1 MINPL
6 LRIGTLLLMAVFSL
20 FSIATA
26 QDPVVVPDF
35 TKGAKIP
42 TDARHDW
49 NLGPTGLRGW
59 IFCDKLVTTDARQIL
74 VTKVDNGSPAAETFR
89 VGDVITGLDGKPFF
103 FDPRTE
109 LGKAITTAESKAG
122 NGKLSLI
129 RWRAGKSEEVVI
141 NLRVLG
147 SYGATAPFDC
157 DKSKLLL
164 DQGCKALSAR
174 MSQSGYAKMDAI
186 PRSLNALALLASGNS
201 EYMPLLKREAQWAA
215 RYSNKSM
222 QTWYYGYCMLFLSE
236 YALATG
242 DESVVP
248 GLTRLAME
256 SAKGQSAVGS
266 WGHGFAIPDGRLGG
280 YGMMNSP
287 GVVLTISLVLAREAG
302 VKDDVVDKAIER
314 SAKLLRFY
322 IGKGSIPYGDHHPW
336 MEGHED
342 NGKCG
347 MAAVLFNSLGE
358 AKGAEFFSRMSLAAH
373 GPERDCG
380 HCGNYFN
387 MLWAMPSVALSGPNA
402 TGAWM
407 TEFGTWYF
415 DLARRWDGSYP
426 HQGPPEN
433 EEDSFEGFDATG
445 TYLLAYAMPL
455 RKIRLTGA
463 GKSVVPNLDTVS
475 AESLIA
481 DGRGWDNKD
490 RYSAYDKLTTD
501 QLVERLG
508 SWSPIVRE
516 RAAMALGR
524 RQVVP
529 VSAIVKLLEAPNL
542 NARYGACQALSR
554 LGQKAEPAVESLQ
567 KCLNDKDLWLRVKA
581 ADALANIGPAANPA
595 VPKLLELLA
604 EVDKVNDPRGMQQRY
619 LTFALFDNDGMLRG
633 SLKGVDRES
642 LYKAVRAGLKNEDG
656 HARGSFSSV
665 YQNLSA
671 QDIKP
676 LLPAIYQAITEPAP
690 SGEMF
695 ADGIRV
701 EGLRLFAKHRIEEGI
716 QACVRYT
723 RQQNPW
729 ASEMRTPELMEI
741 LLSYGT
747 HAKAVVPELTELAN
761 YFEKDEPDF
770 PKELMKQKAK
780 SVRETIRAIE
790 ASTET
795 PKLIALNNDSDA
807 KEPEAQQPKAK
818 VPGTTSTKAPLKV
831 FILAGQSNM
840 EGHAEVRTFDYIG
853 KDPVTAP
860 LLKEMRNPDGTPRV
874 CDNVW
879 MSYLTGPYDGSANG
893 EGLGRLTTGFGA
905 RGDRPTKDGG
915 KIGPEFTFGITMEKE
930 LKEPILIIKTAWGGR
945 SLNTEF
951 RPPSAGPYKLPKHT
965 QDQWD
970 KHPQGAHGIPKLEDR
985 KKWQEDKDAASG
997 VFYRMMIEHVNK
1009 VLADPARVC
1018 PAYDPKA
1025 GYELAGFVWLQGFND
1040 LVDGQT
1046 YPNGN
1051 YDEYSRLLAHFIRDV
1066 RDDLSA
1072 PKMPFVIGVL
1082 GVDGE
1087 KNVNFRKAM
1096 AAPATMPEFQGNVV
1110 AVDTAPFWDRDIE
1123 AAEPK
1128 QDEYNEIVGTAHTLN
1143 KDGTLDTQRKWDDF
1157 WKPIGKPLPQERSW
1171 SFVTVDATE
1180 AKDKLK
1186 EFTDRRFRDIKLPT
1200 GMENWFKPDFDDSQ
1214 WTVGKAPI
1222 GKGVWKHSGITLN
1235 NYSSTWGEEEFLLMR
1250 STFEVD
1256 DLDYDSYRLAILA
1269 RQGFHVYLN
1278 GHKIHTYIWW
1288 QDKPQYRS
1296 IVLDKD
1302 KARYLKKGKNV
1313 LAIYAND
1320 QYSPKSSEH
1329 YAALNAWIEGI
1340 AKEDQEKLDIA
1351 LEEVLSPKDREALKG
1366 ASNGGYHYFG
1376 SAKIFAQMGKAF
1388 AEANLKLMK

>member
-1 MINPL
+1 MIETL
-6 LRIGTLLLMAVFSL
+6 VRIATLLVIAVL
-20 FSIATA
+20 TPTITVTA

-42 TDARHDW
+42 RDSRHDW

-59 IFCDKLVTTDARQIL
+59 IFCDRLVTTDARQIL
-74 VTKVDNGSPAAETFR
+74 ITKVDKGSPAADTIR
-89 VGDVITGLDGKPFF
+89 VGDVILGVGGKPFSV
-103 FDPRTE
+103 DPRTE
-109 LGKAITTAESKAG
+109 LGQAITTAESQAAG
-122 NGKLSLI
+122 GKLALT
-129 RWRAGKSEEVVI
+129 RWRAGKSEEIAI

-147 SYGATAPFDC
+147 SYGATAPFEC

-164 DQGCKALSAR
+164 DQGCKALAER
-174 MSQSGYAKMDAI
+174 MSQTDYTKMDAI
-186 PRSLNALALLASGNS
+186 PRSLNALALLASGNP
-201 EYMPLLKREAQWAA
+201 EYQSLLKREAQWAA
-215 RYSNKSM
+215 RYSDKSM

-236 YALATG
+236 YALATS
-242 DESVVP
+242 DESVLP
-248 GLTRLAME
+248 GLKRLAME
-256 SAKGQSAVGS
+256 AAKGQSAVGS

-287 GVVLTISLVLAREAG
+287 GVVLTIGLVLAREAG
-302 VKDDVVDKAIER
+302 VKDVAVDNAIER

-322 IGKGSIPYGDHHPW
+322 IGKGAIPYGDHSPW

-347 MAAVLFNSLGE
+347 MAAVLFNAIGE
-358 AKGAEFFSRMSLAAH
+358 AKGAEFFSRMSVAAH

-407 TEFGTWYF
+407 KEFGTWYF

-433 EEDSFEGFDATG
+433 EHDSFHGFDATG

-455 RKIRLTGA
+455 KKIRLTGA
-463 GKSVVPNLDTVS
+463 GKSVVPSLDRGS
-475 AESLIA
+475 AESLIT

-490 RYSAYDKLTTD
+490 RNSSYDKLTLE

-508 SWSPIVRE
+508 SWSPVVRE

-524 RQVVP
+524 RKEVP
-529 VSAIVKLLEAPNL
+529 VSAIVKLLDASSL
-542 NARYGACQALSR
+542 DARYGACQALCT
-554 LGQKAEPAVESLQ
+554 LGQRAKPAVESLQ
-567 KCLNDKDLWLRVKA
+567 KCLNDKDLWLRVRA
-581 ADALANIGPAANPA
+581 ADALARMGPAAKPA

-604 EVDKVNDPRGMQQRY
+604 DVDKANDPRGMQQRY
-619 LTFALFDNDGMLRG
+619 LTFALFDGDGMLGG
-633 SLKGVDRES
+633 SLDGVDREA
-642 LYKAVRAGLKNEDG
+642 LYNAVRSGLKNEDG
-656 HARGSFSSV
+656 RARGSLSSV
-665 YQNLSA
+665 YRNLSA
-671 QDIKP
+671 QEIKP

-716 QACVRYT
+716 QACVRYA
-723 RQQNPW
+723 REQNPW
-729 ASEMRTPELMEI
+729 ESQIRTPELMQI

-747 HAKAVVPELTELAN
+747 HAKAVVPELTKLAN
-761 YFEKDEPDF
+761 YFDKDEPDF
-770 PKELMKQKAK
+770 PEELMKQKAK
-780 SVRETIRAIE
+780 SVRDTIRAIE
-790 ASTET
+790 ATNET
-795 PKLIALNNDSDA
+795 PELIRLNKA
-807 KEPEAQQPKAK
+807 PEAKR
-818 VPGTTSTKAPLKV
+818 PGGDSAKAPLKV

-840 EGHAEVRTFDYIG
+840 EGHAEIRTFDYIG
-853 KDPVTAP
+853 KDPATAP

-874 CDNVW
+874 CDKVW

-893 EGLGRLTTGFGA
+893 EGLGKLTAGFGA
-905 RGDRPTKDGG
+905 RGDQPTKDGG
-915 KIGPEFTFGITMEKE
+915 KIGPEFTFGITLEKE

-951 RPPSAGPYKLPKHT
+951 RPPSAGPYKLPK
-965 QDQWD
+965 QVQAEWD

-997 VFYRMMIEHVNK
+997 VFYRMMVEHVKK

-1018 PAYDPKA
+1018 PSYDPNT

-1066 RDDLSA
+1066 RKDLSA

-1082 GVDGE
+1082 GVEGE

-1096 AAPATMPEFQGNVV
+1096 AAPAAMPELQGNVV

-1128 QDEYNEIVGTAHTLN
+1128 QGAYNEIVGTAHAL
-1143 KDGTLDTQRKWDDF
+1143 KADGTLDKERKWDKF
-1157 WKPIGKPLPQERSW
+1157 WQPIGKPQPEERSW
-1171 SFVTVDATE
+1171 RWVTVDATE

-1186 EFTDRRFRDIKLPT
+1186 EFTDRRFRDIRLPA
-1200 GMENWFKPDFDDSQ
+1200 GMENWYMPDFEDSK
-1214 WTVGKAPI
+1214 WTAGKAPI
-1222 GKGVWKHSGITLN
+1222 GKGVWNHSGITLD
-1235 NYSSTWGEEEFLLMR
+1235 NYSSIWGKEEFLLMR
-1250 STFEVD
+1250 STFEVEN
-1256 DLDYDSYRLAILA
+1256 LDYESYRIAILA

-1288 QDKPQYRS
+1288 LDKPQYRS
-1296 IVLDKD
+1296 IVLDKEQTQ
-1302 KARYLKKGKNV
+1302 YLKKGRNV

-1320 QYSPKSSEH
+1320 QYSPGTPDH
-1329 YAALNAWIEGI
+1329 YSALDAWLEGI
-1340 AKEDQEKLDIA
+1340 TKADQEKLDLA
-1351 LEEVLSPKDREALKG
+1351 LKEVLSPKDREALKG